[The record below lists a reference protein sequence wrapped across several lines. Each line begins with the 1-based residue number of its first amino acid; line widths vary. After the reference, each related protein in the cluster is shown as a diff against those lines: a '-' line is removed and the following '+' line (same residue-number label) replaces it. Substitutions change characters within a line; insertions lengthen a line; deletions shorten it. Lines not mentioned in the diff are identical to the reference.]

1 MVNSEIGKGI
11 VFGVIV
17 LFIGSVVIPSTI
29 GNKKEIT
36 PIQTIDSSGYIQD
49 LIDNASD
56 GDTIYVPNGIY
67 YENII
72 INKSISLIG
81 EDKNT
86 TIIDANHTGNVINV
100 YVDWVNISSLTIQN
114 SGDELHNVGIE
125 IQSNHCNISNSIIVK
140 NLRGIISEGDYNTF
154 TYNNISNNNGYPHGV
169 GLAITG
175 ANNLVFKNI
184 ISNNNASS
192 HCCGIG
198 VGGENNSII
207 ANTITYNKYQGIIFD
222 GSNFTITG
230 NNISKNGWGGIYLS
244 HYSNLNRDNT
254 ITGNNIKSNNEAGIY
269 IYSSKS
275 DYYNISGNNIS
286 NNVNGLIFEFGE
298 HNIITGNNINFN
310 QRDGM
315 VIYACSKST
324 ITDNKIT
331 SNNERGLYIY
341 HSNSNNVTDNKV
353 ISNNYHGID
362 LDGSNDNNIIGNIF
376 SNNIRGFWLNG
387 NNNTLFNNTFSNEGL
402 NLYYDSY
409 NNNAENNTVNGKPLI
424 YLEDKSDIIIDND
437 AGQVILINC
446 DNITVQNQEISNT
459 IVGISFISLFESN
472 NFNILNNNI
481 NNNYLVESIR
491 LYESTN
497 NTIGHNTISD
507 NDDIGIKLLLSNSN
521 SIVGNK
527 IISNNQSGI
536 EICYSNK
543 NNISGND
550 ICANNKNGIFLEHSL
565 DNIIINNIISEHAR
579 NPSVMLYKCKNIN
592 IISNNILNNIF
603 GISLDDCEHSFIEY
617 NNITNNEEYGIEV
630 YEDCDYNDIIGN
642 NINYNGYGIKLG
654 GLTEKNIICHNNFI
668 NNTQNAVDGGDNMW
682 DGGKFGNYWSDYEE
696 KYPDAKKLPFQGIWD
711 TSYEIE
717 GGDNSDDCPLIK
729 QWPKSRS
736 ITISKTRTITHIH
749 PILQWLIER
758 FPLLEKLLSYLFL

>member
-1 MVNSEIGKGI
+1 MANSEIRKGL
-11 VFGVIV
+11 V
-17 LFIGSVVIPSTI
+17 LGLFLMFIGAGIIPSSVSI
-29 GNKKEIT
+29 RQEIT
-36 PIQTIDSSGYIQD
+36 QIQKIGTHGFIQD

-56 GDTIYVPNGIY
+56 GDTIYIPSGIY
-67 YENII
+67 YENIFI
-72 INKSISLIG
+72 DKSINLIG

-100 YVDWVNISSLTIQN
+100 YADWVNISRITIQN
-114 SGDELHNVGIE
+114 SGIELHNVGIE
-125 IQSNHCNISNSIIVK
+125 IQSNHCNISNSNIVK
-140 NLRGIISEGDYNTF
+140 NLRGIISEGDCNTF

-175 ANNLVFKNI
+175 AYNLVFKNI
-184 ISNNNASS
+184 ISNNSANS
-192 HCCGIG
+192 HCCGMG

-207 ANTITYNKYQGIIFD
+207 ANTITYNKNQGIIFD
-222 GSNFTITG
+222 GSNITITE
-230 NNISKNGWGGIYLS
+230 NNISKNGYGGGIYLS
-244 HYSNLNRDNT
+244 HYSNLNRENT
-254 ITGNNIKSNNEAGIY
+254 ISGNNIKSNNGTGIY
-269 IYSSKS
+269 ICWSKS

-286 NNVNGLIFEFGE
+286 KNENGLIFEFGE
-298 HNIITGNNINFN
+298 HNIITGNNIYFN

-315 VIYACSKST
+315 VIDACSKST
-324 ITDNKIT
+324 IADNKIT
-331 SNNERGLYIY
+331 SNNDRGLYLY
-341 HSNSNNVTDNKV
+341 HSHSNNITDNKV
-353 ISNNYHGID
+353 ISNNYHGVD

-376 SNNIRGFWLNG
+376 SNNVRGFWFNG
-387 NNNTLFNNTFSNEGL
+387 NNNTLLNNTFSNEGL
-402 NLYYDSY
+402 NLYYNSY
-409 NNNAENNTVNGKPLI
+409 NNNAENNLVNDKPLI
-424 YLEDKSDIIIDND
+424 YLEDKSDIIIDDD

-459 IVGISFISLFESN
+459 IFAISLLESN
-472 NFNILNNNI
+472 NCNVFNNKI
-481 NNNYLVESIR
+481 NKNYLVESIR

-497 NTIGHNTISD
+497 NTIGHNTISE
-507 NDDIGIKLLLSNSN
+507 NDVIGIKLLLSNSN
-521 SIVGNK
+521 SIVCNK

-536 EICYSNK
+536 EISYSNN
-543 NNISGND
+543 NNITGND
-550 ICANNKNGIFLEHSL
+550 IFANNKNGIFLEHSL
-565 DNIIINNIISEHAR
+565 YNIIINNIISEHER
-579 NPSVMLYKCKNIN
+579 NPSIRLYKCKNIN
-592 IISNNILNNIF
+592 IISNNILNNNF

-696 KYPDAKKLPFQGIWD
+696 KYPDAKKLPFKGIWD
-711 TSYEIE
+711 TPYEIE

-736 ITISKTRTITHIH
+736 ITISKTRTITQLH
-749 PILQWLIER
+749 PILQWLIGLFPMLER
-758 FPLLEKLLSYLFL
+758 LLSLLLL